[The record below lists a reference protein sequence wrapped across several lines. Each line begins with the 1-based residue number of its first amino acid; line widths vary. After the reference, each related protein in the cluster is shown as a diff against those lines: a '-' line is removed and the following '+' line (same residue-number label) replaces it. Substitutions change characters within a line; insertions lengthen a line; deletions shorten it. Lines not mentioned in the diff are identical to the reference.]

1 MSEVRRTADSA
12 TTRVGGQAWPEQR
25 AWPEQGRMG
34 WLETECPEVHVQQ
47 PRRPAGDADAGF
59 PRPGRSQSVHS
70 SKEAS
75 NDRGAKGHRK
85 LVGAM
90 TVKGH
95 TAIQHSA
102 QKAVRAGAA
111 KAAGN
116 RVALRG
122 AAETRMPR
130 QRHGPDGAVKRLP
143 CLGQPISFGPATGK
157 PDARNGPVRF
167 GGRGEVQTLVPTP
180 IAGES
185 ATKNW
190 TFGNQASSSLKNC
203 GCRPASHQTSGRSR
217 RTTPGCWS
225 GSGSSRRVEA
235 SKMWRPMSRATIAG
249 RRNDAR
255 VACQRASNAHS
266 LPRLPPTSQP
276 SQSLKSTLNLARS
289 ARARPARY

>member
-1 MSEVRRTADSA
+1 MSEVRRAADSA
-12 TTRVGGQAWPEQR
+12 TTRVGGQAWPEQN
-25 AWPEQGRMG
+25 ASPEQGRMG

-70 SKEAS
+70 SEEAS

-90 TVKGH
+90 TAEGH

-130 QRHGPDGAVKRLP
+130 KRHGPDGAVKRLP
-143 CLGQPISFGPATGK
+143 RLGQPISFRPATGK

-180 IAGES
+180 IRTPRVPS
-185 ATKNW
+185 ALPT
-190 TFGNQASSSLKNC
+190 
-203 GCRPASHQTSGRSR
+203 GRQVLE
-217 RTTPGCWS
+217 C
-225 GSGSSRRVEA
+225 
-235 SKMWRPMSRATIAG
+235 
-249 RRNDAR
+249 
-255 VACQRASNAHS
+255 
-266 LPRLPPTSQP
+266 
-276 SQSLKSTLNLARS
+276 
-289 ARARPARY
+289 ARARAALPLAHAL